1 MNELTTR
8 SKELELNDRIRD
20 IAVAMGSD
28 MNPSTGEMVKTP
40 IEIRIK
46 KSKFNKIITG
56 MTDDDLKLTAYAICF
71 NKSVAEAVKCYHT
84 SVVNYTQVA
93 ALLKE
98 LNSRDIEIIQP

>member
-1 MNELTTR
+1 MNELTTKN
-8 SKELELNDRIRD
+8 KELKLDDRIRA
-20 IAVAMGSD
+20 IAVAMGRD
-28 MNPSTGEMVKTP
+28 INPSTLDLAKTP
-40 IEIRIK
+40 IETRIK

-93 ALLKE
+93 ALLNE
-98 LNSRDIEIIQP
+98 LNSRGIEIIQP